1 MSLLSFLLVVT
12 MSNRVSF
19 SPVKEVLTF
28 SPMDA
33 VAKLGK
39 SKKRSVSVSTST
51 DEPVGEG
58 VPLIGDGPTEGSQTF
73 MKKVKE
79 LQNRLKKIRKRFT
92 KKNARKGPK
101 GKKLRVK
108 KKGIKTRRK
117 GKAREGLFLS
127 KRTTLNSLISRLNFA
142 KVPLT
147 QLLSK

>member
-1 MSLLSFLLVVT
+1 MSFLSFLLVVT

-58 VPLIGDGPTEGSQTF
+58 VPLIGDVPTEGSQTF

-117 GKAREGLFLS
+117 GKA
-127 KRTTLNSLISRLNFA
+127 
-142 KVPLT
+142 
-147 QLLSK
+147 